1 MQMMQQ
7 SQMQMQLQLVEMK
20 EQGKQL
26 LKFLKVI
33 AKQGKKKWKQ
43 VEDKLL
49 SSSSDESNDSD

>member
-7 SQMQMQLQLVEMK
+7 SQMQMQLQLAEMK

-26 LKFLKVI
+26 LKFLNVI

-43 VEDKLL
+43 VEDKFP